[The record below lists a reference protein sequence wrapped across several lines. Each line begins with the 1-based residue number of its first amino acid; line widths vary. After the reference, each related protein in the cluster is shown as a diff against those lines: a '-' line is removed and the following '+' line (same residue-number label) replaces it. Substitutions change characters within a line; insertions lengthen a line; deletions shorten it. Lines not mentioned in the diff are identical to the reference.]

1 MNNTT
6 KFHRDIKTVNYTVI
20 SNSLIKSTEYTA
32 EEKVI
37 LIYLLSLADTW
48 KLYKEFLEKEFSG
61 NMSKGRFDKAWSRL
75 KKKGH
80 IIQKKIKGETGTF
93 SGYHYDIWETPK
105 TELSESDRS
114 AKRSVGKPT
123 NQNSRD
129 IISTN
134 TLNTNI
140 ESTKEINLNNTSIIL
155 GENKIKNKNKHWN
168 QKEIQKSI
176 NLEGMNKIFDNTGI
190 DWINEITKLDF
201 ETFVSKYQYLSN
213 DDDGYRLRFLGSSY
227 LDLNDLR

>member
-80 IIQKKIKGETGTF
+80 IIQEKIKGETGTF

-105 TELSESDRS
+105 TEIPESDWS
-114 AKRSVGKPT
+114 GKRSVRKPT
-123 NQNSRD
+123 NQISGD

-190 DWINEITKLDF
+190 DWINEITKIDF

-213 DDDGYRLRFLGSSY
+213 DDDGYRLRFK
-227 LDLNDLR
+227 